1 MEFCLYLAKNK
12 TEVATQ
18 MVIHN
23 IPHIFQRTKP
33 IHTDCVSDPSTLN
46 WGAVELHDVKYSG
59 ISALSLYGRWGKM
72 IMASFR
78 GADISPQEARAS
90 LWDQT
95 FVNHQTANR
104 VGRWWALAFKQTFIS
119 AALPTCPALPAIILA
134 LSHQSWEEAS
144 FGGVHFYAASI
155 RSTHISG
162 YLPLCVVKEAYVCM
176 YIWSFLSFFFYQY
189 RTTQDIKKW
198 TNDLGFKNEM
208 FFRTAQISPTA
219 FRWGARGLI
228 FQINIPST
236 AEKNCHLRT

>member
-46 WGAVELHDVKYSG
+46 WGAVELHDVKSSG
-59 ISALSLYGRWGKM
+59 ISALPLYGRWGKM

-95 FVNHQTANR
+95 FVNHQTAKR
-104 VGRWWALAFKQTFIS
+104 VGRWVSTGFQTNF
-119 AALPTCPALPAIILA
+119 
-134 LSHQSWEEAS
+134 
-144 FGGVHFYAASI
+144 HFSCTPNMLGPSSNY
-155 RSTHISG
+155 SG
-162 YLPLCVVKEAYVCM
+162 SQPSVLGR
-176 YIWSFLSFFFYQY
+176 SFLWGS
-189 RTTQDIKKW
+189 
-198 TNDLGFKNEM
+198 
-208 FFRTAQISPTA
+208 A
-219 FRWGARGLI
+219 FLCC
-228 FQINIPST
+228 
-236 AEKNCHLRT
+236 KH